1 MYIKQIGILL
11 LLMSLLSYSV
21 VAQTNDTGSK
31 QELDSLKKAYLLTKV
46 DTDRV
51 KLSYLIGERLKTT
64 SVAYWEML
72 LNDAHQYNMLV
83 YQARILSQIG
93 LAYWREGH
101 IHKAIE
107 FNNRALL
114 IAEVNNFKVEQ
125 LKIVKILERLYA
137 GQYDR
142 KQSIFLNYKGLKI
155 AKELK
160 DQKAIIDFYSSI
172 ALFYLTSGEVRK
184 ALKIH
189 FVCLKLC
196 REINY
201 DFGISSALVDI
212 GSDYSEL
219 HEEQKAI
226 PYYLQSLAYI
236 KGLEGTIYGVQI
248 YNSVGT
254 AYIYKKNYD
263 SAYYFAYKAYK
274 MAEEIGDKRVIA
286 STINSLADISF
297 LKGNIKQ
304 AKQDA
309 LRALAMV
316 QSIQFTAQI
325 PALATL
331 LKKIYLKEGNYK
343 EALNI
348 YELYIVTKDTLSNAK
363 VQREAMEKE
372 FAYNLEEKENQYK
385 LLAQQNEIQSLQ
397 LNQSRYFVIVLG
409 ILLVAILIITYLLGR
424 QKGLK
429 SEHQRVKLEQ
439 KLLISQM
446 NPHFMFNCLNS
457 IQQFI
462 MSGQN
467 NQAEIYLSKF
477 SKLIRELLESSAK
490 DNLTVKEDL
499 NILKAYLEM
508 ESLRF
513 GPSFYYSIK
522 MDSKIDIDNTY
533 IPHLMIQPF
542 VENAIWHG
550 LLAKSDD
557 GHVDIRFEY
566 VSNKTIRCIIDDN
579 GVGRDAS
586 LHKETTFKKNSLALS
601 FVKQRIDL
609 IKKTYKIEG
618 RVDIIDKKDD
628 KGASLGT
635 TVIIILPILKS

>member
-1 MYIKQIGILL
+1 MYIKQIGIFLF
-11 LLMSLLSYSV
+11 LMSLLSYTV
-21 VAQTNDTGSK
+21 DAQTNNTGTK
-31 QELDSLKKAYLLTKV
+31 QELDSLKKAYLQTKV

-72 LNDAHQYNMLV
+72 LNDAHQYNMVV

-93 LAYWREGH
+93 LVYWREGH
-101 IHKAIE
+101 IHKAIDY
-107 FNNRALL
+107 NNRALL

-137 GQYDR
+137 GQYNR

-212 GSDYSEL
+212 GSDYSQL
-219 HEEQKAI
+219 QEEQKAI
-226 PYYLQSLAYI
+226 PYYLQSLAYV

-254 AYIYKKNYD
+254 AYIYKKQYD
-263 SAYYFAYKAYK
+263 SAYYYAYKAYK

-297 LKGNIKQ
+297 LKGNNKQ

-309 LRALAMV
+309 LRALAMA

-325 PALATL
+325 PSLAVL

-522 MDSKIDIDNTY
+522 MDSKIDIEHTY

-550 LLAKSDD
+550 LLAKNDD

-566 VSNKTIRCIIDDN
+566 VSNKTIKCIIDDN

-618 RVDIIDKKDD
+618 RVDIIDKKDAN
-628 KGASLGT
+628 GASLGT

>member
-1 MYIKQIGILL
+1 MYIKQIGIFLF
-11 LLMSLLSYSV
+11 LMSLLSYTV
-21 VAQTNDTGSK
+21 DAQTNITGTK
-31 QELDSLKKAYLLTKV
+31 QELDSLKKAYLQTKV

-72 LNDAHQYNMLV
+72 LNDAHQYNMVV

-93 LAYWREGH
+93 LVYWREGH
-101 IHKAIE
+101 IHKAIDY
-107 FNNRALL
+107 NNRALL

-137 GQYDR
+137 GQYNR

-212 GSDYSEL
+212 GSDYSQL
-219 HEEQKAI
+219 QEEQKAI

-254 AYIYKKNYD
+254 AYIYKKQYD
-263 SAYYFAYKAYK
+263 SAYYYAYKAYK

-297 LKGNIKQ
+297 LKGNNKK

-309 LRALAMV
+309 LRALAMA

-325 PALATL
+325 PSLAVL

-522 MDSKIDIDNTY
+522 MDSKIDIEHTY

-550 LLAKSDD
+550 LLAKNDD

-566 VSNKTIRCIIDDN
+566 VSNKTIKCIIDDN

-618 RVDIIDKKDD
+618 RVDIIDKKDAN
-628 KGASLGT
+628 GASLGT

>member
-1 MYIKQIGILL
+1 MYIKQIGIFLFLL
-11 LLMSLLSYSV
+11 NSLLYTAA
-21 VAQTNDTGSK
+21 AQTKNATEK
-31 QELDSLKKAYLLTKV
+31 RELDSLQQVYLHTKV

-51 KLSYLIGERLKTT
+51 KLSYLIGERLKNP
-64 SVAYWEML
+64 SVAYWEVL
-72 LNDAHQYNMLV
+72 LNDARQYNMLV
-83 YQARILSQIG
+83 YEAKILAHIG
-93 LAYWREGH
+93 LAYMAQGNV
-101 IHKAIE
+101 HKAID

-114 IAEVNNFKVEQ
+114 IAEVNGFKKEQ
-125 LKIVKILERLYA
+125 VNIIKILEHLYA
-137 GQYDR
+137 GQFDR
-142 KQSIFLNYKGLKI
+142 KKSIFLSYKGLKI
-155 AKELK
+155 AEELNDK
-160 DQKAIIDFYSSI
+160 KSIIDFYSSL

-189 FVCLKLC
+189 FACLKIC
-196 REINY
+196 REIKY

-212 GSDYSEL
+212 GSDYGAL
-219 HEEQKAI
+219 NEEEKAV
-226 PYYLQSLAYI
+226 PYYLESLQYI

-248 YNSVGT
+248 YNSVCS
-254 AYIYKKNYD
+254 AYIIKKNYD
-263 SAYYFAYKAYK
+263 SAYYYANKAYT
-274 MAEEIGDKRVIA
+274 MAEEIRDKRVIA
-286 STINSLADISF
+286 STINSLASISY
-297 LKGNIKQ
+297 LKGDNKQ
-304 AKQDA
+304 AKKEA
-309 LRALAMV
+309 LQALAMA

-325 PALATL
+325 PALAGL

-343 EALNI
+343 EALKI
-348 YELYIVTKDTLSNAK
+348 YELYIVTKDTLSNEK
-363 VQREAMEKE
+363 VQKEALEKE

-385 LLAQQNEIQSLQ
+385 LLAQENEIQTLQ
-397 LNQSRYFVIVLG
+397 LNQSRYFVMVLG

-429 SEHQRVKLEQ
+429 AEHQRVKLEQ

-477 SKLIRELLESSAK
+477 SKLIRELLESSAR

-550 LLAKSDD
+550 LLAKNDD
-557 GHVDIRFEY
+557 GHLQIRFEY
-566 VSNKTIRCIIDDN
+566 VSDKTIKCIIDDN

-601 FVKQRIDL
+601 FVKQRIEL

-618 RVDIIDKKDD
+618 RVDIIDKKDAN
-628 KGASLGT
+628 GASLGT

>member
-1 MYIKQIGILL
+1 MYIKQVVIFLFLL
-11 LLMSLLSYSV
+11 NAWLYTAA
-21 VAQTNDTGSK
+21 AQTENAAVK
-31 QELDSLKKAYLLTKV
+31 HELDSLKKAYLQTRV

-51 KLSYLIGERLKTT
+51 KLSCEIGERLKAAT
-64 SVAYWEML
+64 VAYWEVL
-72 LNDAHQYNMLV
+72 LNDAHQYNMPL
-83 YQARILSQIG
+83 YEAKILSQIG
-93 LAYWREGH
+93 LVYRREGY
-101 IHKAIE
+101 ILKAID

-114 IAEVNNFKVEQ
+114 IAEVNDFKAEQ
-125 LKIVKILERLYA
+125 VKIIKILESLYA

-142 KQSIFLNYKGLKI
+142 KQSIFLSYKGLKI
-155 AKELK
+155 AKELN
-160 DQKAIIDFYSSI
+160 DQKSIIDFYSSI

-189 FVCLKLC
+189 FACLKLC
-196 REINY
+196 REIKY

-212 GSDYSEL
+212 GSDYSQL
-219 HEEQKAI
+219 HEEQKAAT
-226 PYYLQSLAYI
+226 YYLESLRYI

-248 YNSVGT
+248 YNSVCT
-254 AYIYKKNYD
+254 AYIFKKNYD
-263 SAYYFAYKAYK
+263 SAYYYAYKAYK
-274 MAEEIGDKRVIA
+274 MAEEINDKRVIA

-304 AKQDA
+304 AKQEA
-309 LRALAMV
+309 LRALGMA
-316 QSIQFTAQI
+316 QAIKFTAQI
-325 PALATL
+325 PALADL
-331 LKKIYLKEGNYK
+331 LKKIYLKEGNHK
-343 EALNI
+343 EALKI
-348 YELYIVTKDTLSNAK
+348 YELYIATKDTLSNAK
-363 VQREAMEKE
+363 VQQEALEREYA
-372 FAYNLEEKENQYK
+372 FNLEEKENQYK
-385 LLAQQNEIQSLQ
+385 LLAQQNEIQTLQ
-397 LNQSRYFVIVLG
+397 LNQSRYFVIALG

-424 QKGLK
+424 QKGLQA
-429 SEHQRVKLEQ
+429 EHERVKLEQ

-467 NQAEIYLSKF
+467 NQAEVYLSKF

-513 GPSFYYSIK
+513 GPSFFYSIK
-522 MDSKIDIDNTY
+522 IDNKINIDNTY

-550 LLAKSDD
+550 LLAKNDD
-557 GHVDIRFEY
+557 GHLQIIFEY
-566 VSNKTIRCIIDDN
+566 VSDKTIKCIVDDN

-586 LHKETTFKKNSLALS
+586 LHKEATFKKNSLALS

-618 RVDIIDKKDD
+618 KVDIIDKKDATG
-628 KGASLGT
+628 KSLGT
-635 TVIIILPILKS
+635 TVIIILPVLKS